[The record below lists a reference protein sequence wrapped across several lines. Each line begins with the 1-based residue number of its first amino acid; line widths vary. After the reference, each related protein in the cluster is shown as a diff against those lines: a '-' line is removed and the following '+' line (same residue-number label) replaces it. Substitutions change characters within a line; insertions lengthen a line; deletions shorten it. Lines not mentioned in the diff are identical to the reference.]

1 MATTNTEL
9 PASGY
14 RIGAHYATMLLGAWL
29 VISGLIFHPDSG
41 AAAGSLDWILGLGTI
56 AMSVVTLRQPRYHWA
71 VVAIGALLVVQSVV
85 LPHSQSY
92 TAWSERV
99 IGVLI
104 MIFGSVGGG
113 QLPAHDE

>member
-1 MATTNTEL
+1 MATTNTEH
-9 PASGY
+9 PASGV

-56 AMSVVTLRQPRYHWA
+56 AMSVVTLRQPKYHWA

-85 LPHSQSY
+85 LPHSQPY

-104 MIFGSVGGG
+104 MILGSVGGG

>member
-29 VISGLIFHPDSG
+29 VISGLIWHPDSG

-56 AMSVVTLRQPRYHWA
+56 ALSVATLRQPRFHWA
-71 VVAIGALLVVQSVV
+71 IVAVGALLLILSVAV
-85 LPHSQSY
+85 PHGQAY

-99 IGVLI
+99 VGVLLVLL
-104 MIFGSVGGG
+104 GLVGGG